1 MFIIKYSIKIILISI
16 VYYSSVLVLYYGL
29 IKFKFLSNP
38 STDLLHSS
46 DYAPSISFIMLIL
59 LPIVIIPN
67 LIIFLNNLNKK
78 KLVLFSTYKLNI
90 FFISI
95 VPTAALL
102 FFKIPMSNPIFL
114 NVIIIQLI
122 SIIISTLFF
131 NLFKIYN

>member
-1 MFIIKYSIKIILISI
+1 MFIIKYSIKIILMSI

-46 DYAPSISFIMLIL
+46 DYAPSISFIILIL

-114 NVIIIQLI
+114 NVIIIQLV